1 MGLTIDDDEA
11 HALARE
17 LADLENTTL
26 TDAVTR
32 ALREALEH
40 RQESEQVT
48 NQRVNAILN
57 RMREQLAKSPGPSLH
72 DISASIFDDKGLQDG
87 RCAN

>member
-1 MGLTIDDDEA
+1 MGMNIKNDEA

-17 LADLENTTL
+17 LADLENTTV

-40 RQESEQVT
+40 RQESEQATTERVT
-48 NQRVNAILN
+48 AILN

-72 DISASIFDDKGLQDG
+72 DISANLFDDQGLP
-87 RCAN
+87 R